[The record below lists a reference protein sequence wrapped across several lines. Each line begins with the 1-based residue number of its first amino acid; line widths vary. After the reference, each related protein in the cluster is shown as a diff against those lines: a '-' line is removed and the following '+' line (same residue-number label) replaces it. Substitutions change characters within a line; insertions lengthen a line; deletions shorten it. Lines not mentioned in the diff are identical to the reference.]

1 MQKSAESAK
10 RSHYFFPCRQQK
22 DQDFFDVLTFLYLTR
37 RCGVHSMEIPA
48 RMRRPGAIRPGRY
61 LRPSLGGYPNCF
73 LYTRLK

>member
-1 MQKSAESAK
+1 MHKSAESAK
-10 RSHYFFPCRQQK
+10 RSHYFFLAGSR
-22 DQDFFDVLTFLYLTR
+22 TTRIFLIFLLFYTSSAETH
-37 RCGVHSMEIPA
+37 GIKIPA

>member
-10 RSHYFFPCRQQK
+10 RSHYFFLAGSRK
-22 DQDFFDVLTFLYLTR
+22 TRTFLMFLLFYTPR